1 MGSPSHPASHN
12 PRSQAR
18 PVKRARGFKFN
29 NTRQDQ
35 RGKNSRRH
43 VVKRA
48 PNNRRQAQATTKHQK
63 RPTPKE
69 GARANNQNDPP
80 QRVNHAATTVHSLPQ
95 A

>member
-29 NTRQDQ
+29 NARQDQ
-35 RGKNSRRH
+35 RGKNRGRD

-48 PNNRRQAQATTKHQK
+48 SNNGRQANATTKHQK
-63 RPTPKE
+63 RATPKKR
-69 GARANNQNDPP
+69 ARANGDNDPP
-80 QRVNHAATTVHSLPQ
+80 QRINHAATTVHSLPQ
-95 A
+95 P